1 MALPTPPGPHTGL
14 KRSHSSSEASSQP
27 QKRRRVHHQLHH
39 VQTKPAHIELAPQ
52 DPFFAQGQLLKSITA
67 GLTLAGFDGVK
78 ESALEMFRAQVE
90 EYMLKFLAHARTSMQ
105 DGRRTAPT
113 PLDFASAL
121 AQMPTS
127 HTASC
132 LKPHLDLQLPE
143 DIACPPISEPDPPPP
158 LAPDFSNLL
167 EPLIDR
173 AIPSYIPKH
182 FPARPPNHAWR
193 HTDVFPQRE
202 KDPKKMREQATQEGM
217 LAEQA
222 LRKLAAAAKTSAMN
236 AEKRRNSVLSGEG
249 KARDPAR
256 PHKRGARAHEDTF
269 ADVLKEIG
277 GLDEATDMDVDGK
290 SHANGGGMDLG
301 MPEGIAVNHDMNHWR
316 KGTSRR
322 VA

>member
-1 MALPTPPGPHTGL
+1 MT
-14 KRSHSSSEASSQP
+14 
-27 QKRRRVHHQLHH
+27 QKKQKVHHQLHH
-39 VQTKPAHIELAPQ
+39 IQKRPAHVEPAPQ

-67 GLTLAGFDGVK
+67 GLTMAGFDSVEGRT
-78 ESALEMFRAQVE
+78 LEMFRAQVE
-90 EYMLKFLAHARTSMQ
+90 EYMLHFLKHARTSMQ
-105 DGRRTAPT
+105 GSRRATPT
-113 PLDFASAL
+113 PLDFAFAL

-127 HTASC
+127 STASL
-132 LKPHLDLQLPE
+132 LKPQLDIKFPE
-143 DIACPPISEPDPPPP
+143 DISFPSISEPAPAPPA
-158 LAPDFSNLL
+158 APDFSALL

-173 AIPSYIPKH
+173 AQPSYIPKH

-193 HTDVFPQRE
+193 HTDVYPQRE

-249 KARDPAR
+249 KARGPAK
-256 PHKRGARAHEDTF
+256 HKRRVRVHEDTF

-277 GLDEATDMDVDGK
+277 GLDEAADLGLDGK
-290 SHANGGGMDLG
+290 AEANENGMDLG
-301 MPEGIAVNHDMNHWR
+301 MPEGIAVNHDMGHWR